1 MSRKKI
7 VSLFL
12 AVVFT
17 LMIPMTAFATPG
29 FNRTVFDNAQDIS
42 QSYDD
47 MTGQWSYATE
57 SLLGE
62 AGTIDLDEPEES
74 VVVYGTAGISYKYD
88 LYNIVIKYYA
98 RNWAFIDTVCVKIG
112 NKRYNFTDYSN
123 YQKVFSDATIRETM
137 ILTLTSDMVPFME
150 DLIQHR
156 DEEIKIRLYGEKK
169 DVDFVMSKQMKDSLI
184 NLYDL
189 YVAGGGTRAENLNPL
204 SEVESMKITITK
216 LY

>member
-112 NKRYNFTDYSN
+112 NKRLSKGLFGCNHSGDYDSHIDKRHGSI
-123 YQKVFSDATIRETM
+123 YGRLDS
-137 ILTLTSDMVPFME
+137 TS
-150 DLIQHR
+150 
-156 DEEIKIRLYGEKK
+156 G
-169 DVDFVMSKQMKDSLI
+169 
-184 NLYDL
+184 
-189 YVAGGGTRAENLNPL
+189 
-204 SEVESMKITITK
+204 
-216 LY
+216 

>member
-1 MSRKKI
+1 
-7 VSLFL
+7 
-12 AVVFT
+12 
-17 LMIPMTAFATPG
+17 
-29 FNRTVFDNAQDIS
+29 
-42 QSYDD
+42 
-47 MTGQWSYATE
+47 
-57 SLLGE
+57 
-62 AGTIDLDEPEES
+62 
-74 VVVYGTAGISYKYD
+74 
-88 LYNIVIKYYA
+88 
-98 RNWAFIDTVCVKIG
+98 
-112 NKRYNFTDYSN
+112 
-123 YQKVFSDATIRETM
+123 
-137 ILTLTSDMVPFME
+137 MVPFME